1 MDKKEMGGITFN
13 APVTVGTFV
22 KVESGATYIKNN
34 LPGVT
39 AFSDQE
45 EERKE
50 VEEARASEVV
60 TASSTQSKIDAIVSS
75 INKLVADE
83 GFKKKQ
89 DFGAIR
95 QMICEMSLFDKFT
108 NKNMID
114 VLDKCII
121 PASLRP
127 TESSLK
133 VLTFSNSTHP
143 NWKVQGEDFT
153 ENKRLIE
160 LADKFRRVLYSNL

>member
-1 MDKKEMGGITFN
+1 MDKKELGGITFN

-39 AFSDQE
+39 TFSEQE

-50 VEEARASEVV
+50 TEEGIN
-60 TASSTQSKIDAIVSS
+60 ASSTQSKMDAIISS

-83 GFKKKQ
+83 DFKKKQ

-95 QMICEMSLFDKFT
+95 QMICEMALFDRFT
-108 NKNMID
+108 NKNM
-114 VLDKCII
+114 LELLGKCII

-133 VLTFSNSTHP
+133 VLTFSNSSPHP
-143 NWKVQGEDFT
+143 NWKVQGEDIT
-153 ENKRLIE
+153 ESQRLIK
-160 LADKFRRVLYSNL
+160 LADKFRRELNRSL